1 MQSVLQL
8 IACWFGVT
16 HKSGS
21 GCVSDSS
28 ACQVA
33 LSGLNFLPCLIVSY
47 FVLFGCC
54 LFESCSFLKK
64 NCGSLNMLDSG
75 SGTVRRCGR
84 FGMGVAFWRNWFTV

>member
-47 FVLFGCC
+47 FVLFGYHLFSEARIVEEWICKRGEGGMC
-54 LFESCSFLKK
+54 LTYGFY
-64 NCGSLNMLDSG
+64 
-75 SGTVRRCGR
+75 
-84 FGMGVAFWRNWFTV
+84 